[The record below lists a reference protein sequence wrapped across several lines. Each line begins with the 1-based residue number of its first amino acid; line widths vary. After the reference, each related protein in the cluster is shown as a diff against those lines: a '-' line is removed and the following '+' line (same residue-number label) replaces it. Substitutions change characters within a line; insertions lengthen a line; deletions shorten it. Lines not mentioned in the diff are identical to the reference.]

1 MRQKRFLFCM
11 ALGLFLTAAT
21 YGQATG
27 SRQPEPAGA
36 NELSIGMQF
45 MTHGEVRGG
54 GLPRPANENET
65 VDSSANFLF
74 GRTRLTVNYRNSTI
88 ETRAVIQNSAV
99 WGMKGNQSLG
109 LYEGW
114 AKVNAGHGFFAQMG
128 RVALAYDDERI
139 IGTNDFAT
147 AALSHDIL
155 RLGYEG
161 HGHKLHAILAY
172 NQNASNI
179 LSGTYYVNG
188 AQYYKTMQT
197 FWYHFG
203 FPEFPLGFSAL
214 CMNIGMQAGEP
225 DDVYN
230 PPCTKYHRTFGGY
243 MNFHPGFLTLEGSYY
258 RQSGSQV
265 NNYNM
270 PVKID
275 AWMAS
280 AKLTVKPSDRY
291 SFELGYDYL
300 SGDDYVP
307 VIRPGALG
315 MVRHDLLRGFT
326 PVYGSRTKFYGLM
339 DYFYESAYINGFTP
353 GLQNAF
359 IGVNCK
365 PVAKLS
371 CGVSYHYLAV
381 ATDLDKLGRTLGHD
395 IDLQASYRF
404 TDNISIMAGYTQ
416 MSGTETMDRL
426 KQATGDKRANWGW
439 FSLVISPQLFIE
451 KW

>member
-1 MRQKRFLFCM
+1 MKYNRIFCV
-11 ALGLFLTAAT
+11 ALALSLTAAMH
-21 YGQATG
+21 GQTTDSRRSEPTG
-27 SRQPEPAGA
+27 D

-45 MTHGEVRGG
+45 MTHGEMRGG
-54 GLPRPANENET
+54 GLPEADANET
-65 VDSSANFLF
+65 VGDRANFLF
-74 GRTRLTVNYRNSTI
+74 GRTRLTVNYRNSCV
-88 ETRAVIQNSAV
+88 ETKAVIQNSAV

-114 AKVNAGHGFFAQMG
+114 AKVNAGHGLFVQMG

-161 HGHKLHAILAY
+161 HGHKLHALLAY

-197 FWYHFG
+197 FWYHYD

-214 CMNIGMQAGEP
+214 CMNIGIQAGEP
-225 DDVYN
+225 GNEYN
-230 PPCTKYHRTFGGY
+230 PPRTEYQRIIGGY
-243 MNFHPGFLTLEGSYY
+243 MSYHPEYLTVEGSYY
-258 RQSGSQV
+258 RQGGNHV
-265 NNYNM
+265 NEYNM
-270 PVKID
+270 AVEID

-326 PVYGSRTKFYGLM
+326 PVYGSRTKFYGMM

-359 IGVNCK
+359 IGVNFK

-371 CGVSYHYLAV
+371 CSISYHYLAV
-381 ATDLDKLGRTLGHD
+381 TSDLDNLGKTLGHD
-395 IDLQASYRF
+395 IDMQASYRF
-404 TDNISIMAGYTQ
+404 NDNISFMAGYTQ
-416 MSGTETMDRL
+416 MAGTETMDRL
-426 KQATGDKRANWGW
+426 KQATGDKHANWGW
-439 FSLVISPQLFIE
+439 CSLVISPQLFTN